1 MIKIIQIFII
11 FRLLNSTTLR
21 SAAFYTADRANSSK
35 NETMDKG
42 ATMTSSS
49 WALTRGSGA
58 PSGMWK
64 SSFVE
69 AAGAIGDIDN
79 SVKTQTQT

>member
-49 WALTRGSGA
+49 
-58 PSGMWK
+58 
-64 SSFVE
+64 
-69 AAGAIGDIDN
+69 
-79 SVKTQTQT
+79 